1 MAIDEL
7 VGKHHNGLTL
17 CIFSEHRNI
26 PNHLLPFERDMMDW
40 M

>member
-17 CIFSEHRNI
+17 CIFPNI
-26 PNHLLPFERDMMDW
+26 EIYPIICSHLKET
-40 M
+40 